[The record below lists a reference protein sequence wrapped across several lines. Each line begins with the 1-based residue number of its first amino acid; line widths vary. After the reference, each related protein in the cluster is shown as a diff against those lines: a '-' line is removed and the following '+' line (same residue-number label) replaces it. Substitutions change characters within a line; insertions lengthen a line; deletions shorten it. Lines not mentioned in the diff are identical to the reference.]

1 MYLNKEL
8 AKALKT
14 LIEYNTG
21 ARDFTLSQD
30 AKELNDALVLLEQK
44 VSNK

>member
-8 AKALKT
+8 AKALKI
-14 LIEYNTG
+14 LIDYNTG
-21 ARDFTLSQD
+21 ARDFTFPQD

-44 VSNK
+44 VNNK